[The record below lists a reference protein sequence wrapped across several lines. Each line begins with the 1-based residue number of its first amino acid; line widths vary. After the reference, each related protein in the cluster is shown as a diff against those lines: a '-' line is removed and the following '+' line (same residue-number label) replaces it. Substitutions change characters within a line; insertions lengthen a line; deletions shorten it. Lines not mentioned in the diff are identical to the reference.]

1 MLHKA
6 KEEMPSMS
14 DVANVDDIELQE
26 ITENV
31 ARSTENLTVQ
41 LEGEFSDDLPMSE
54 LLGLDKQIR
63 SI

>member
-6 KEEMPSMS
+6 KEEMPSTS